1 VLEETLLQKLASLM
15 IVTRRHLGVGKS
27 EASRGLFARTW
38 PIGTTTL
45 WIAVLLTVYMLIY
58 FL

>member
-1 VLEETLLQKLASLM
+1 MFEETVQQKLASL
-15 IVTRRHLGVGKS
+15 ITASRRHLGVGKS

-45 WIAVLLTVYMLIY
+45 WIAVLLTTYMLIY